1 MTDDTTTNS
10 KDIVELEPVTE
21 VKLER
26 GAIAIVFIANEA
38 GIQAAIFDNMEENK
52 PSVLIPLVRG
62 IIAQMNEQGGAD
74 LLIKKGVDA
83 IVGVG
88 AKH

>member
-1 MTDDTTTNS
+1 MTDEPN
-10 KDIVELEPVTE
+10 KDIAELEPVKE
-21 VKLER
+21 VKLDP
-26 GAIAIVFIANEA
+26 GAIAIVFIANEQ

-62 IIAQMNEQGGAD
+62 IIAQMNEPNGAD
-74 LLIKKGVDA
+74 ILIKKGVDA